1 MRAHPAVRFAL
12 SLSITASALLAQTT
26 YVVAKGTTYPEILS
40 ALQVAVAGDIIEVD
54 EIDPATPGQAARYLP
69 FHVDKTLTIRRRN
82 PFSLARPVV
91 DATGFQVG
99 VLIDTQAGPAT
110 VIDGLEIRNA
120 GAHGIR
126 IDAVSPTLR
135 NCVIASCGFPL
146 DGGGV
151 YLAQSSASLEGCQ
164 IVDCDGNKGA
174 GAYCYESNVRFVGC
188 EFGDNVANAD
198 GGGIAVEGTFAV
210 QPTTIVEECS
220 FVDNVTYGSG
230 GGISHDSGL
239 LVVRRSSFQG
249 NEASNGGGIY
259 MREATLRLDYG
270 FLDQNRA
277 TSEGGG
283 IFAGGCTGNVIANT
297 QFVGNQ
303 ASGDGGGLKLA
314 FESQAGT
321 WVQNCSFDGN
331 QGWSGGAMAFESA
344 PVRLTNVTCHANAA
358 IAPQSGNGG
367 AIYSF
372 GALVQVESSILWNNT
387 ATVGGQPVALQEIFA
402 DSIQVEY
409 SVWRGA
415 NSVPALAGYNP
426 LTCIDADPL
435 FVAGPVRPYQPF
447 QGLYLDPTSPA
458 VDAGNPADTPDGV
471 ETTDAL
477 LAPDAPP
484 IDMGYHRD
492 ALPLPDAVLTTDV
505 VGVSL
510 ATGGS
515 AILSYDHR
523 LAPPQLPTQT
533 RWYLIGGSMT
543 GTQPGIALG
552 GIVLPVAFD
561 AFTLA
566 HLNGAGPYH
575 DTLTGARVVWSPV
588 HPGGVSTFELRVP
601 AGLPVSLVGA
611 SVYTACALLE
621 FDTATGAN
629 TTFSMPSNPVR
640 VTLQ

>member
-1 MRAHPAVRFAL
+1 MRAHPAVRFVL
-12 SLSITASALLAQTT
+12 SLSLTASALLAQTT

-99 VLIDTQAGPAT
+99 VLIDGLAGPAT
-110 VIDGLEIRNA
+110 VIDGLEVRHAI
-120 GAHGIR
+120 AHGIQ

-135 NCVIASCGFPL
+135 NCVIASCGLQL

-151 YLAQSSASLEGCQ
+151 HLARSSASIEGCR

-198 GGGIAVEGTFAV
+198 GGGIAAEGTFV
-210 QPTTIVEECS
+210 VKPTTTVAECS
-220 FVDNVTYGSG
+220 FADNLTFGSG
-230 GGISHDSGL
+230 GGISQDSGL

-249 NEASNGGGIY
+249 NDASNGGGIY
-259 MREATLRLDYG
+259 IREATLRLDYG

-277 TSEGGG
+277 TSDGGG
-283 IFAGGCTGNVIANT
+283 LFAGSCTDNVIANT

-303 ASGDGGGLKLA
+303 ASGQGGGLRLA
-314 FESQAGT
+314 FESQT
-321 WVQNCSFDGN
+321 RSWVQNCLFDGN
-331 QGWSGGAMAFESA
+331 QGSSGGAMSLESA
-344 PVRLTNVTCHANAA
+344 PARLTNVTCHANAA
-358 IAPQSGNGG
+358 IAPQSGTGG
-367 AIYSF
+367 AIDSF
-372 GALVQVESSILWNNT
+372 GALVQVESSIFWNNT
-387 ATVGGQPVALQEIFA
+387 ATVGGPVALQEIFA
-402 DSIQVEY
+402 NTIQVEY
-409 SVWRGA
+409 SDWRGA
-415 NSVPALAGYNP
+415 NSVPPPAGYNP
-426 LTCIDADPL
+426 LTCIALDPV
-435 FVAGPVRPYQPF
+435 FVAGPARPYQPF
-447 QGLYLDPTSPA
+447 QGLYLGTNSPA
-458 VDAGNPADTPDGV
+458 IDAGDPADAPDGV
-471 ETTDAL
+471 ETTDASL
-477 LAPDAPP
+477 TPDVQTL
-484 IDMGYHRD
+484 DMGYHRD

-515 AILSYDHR
+515 AILRYDHR

-543 GTQPGIALG
+543 GTQAGYALG
-552 GIVLPVAFD
+552 GIVLPIVFD

-566 HLNGAGPYH
+566 HLQGAGPYH
-575 DTLTGARVVWSPV
+575 DTLTGARVVWSAV
-588 HPGGVSTFELRVP
+588 HPGGVSSFELRVP
-601 AGLPVSLVGA
+601 AGLPVSLIGA

-629 TTFSMPSNPVR
+629 TTFSLPSNPVR
-640 VTLQ
+640 ITLQ